1 MGKHLLAECDKGV
14 SRDVLEMP
22 PAWHVTLA
30 PSARDAPD
38 LSLEEWENNVKGL
51 CVKFMEGT
59 RVRSVTRT
67 DAGTVLILTQP
78 VIADP
83 ERTGAN
89 KPILESRPVCGDFTY
104 LVLKPILACK
114 EQPKLIFADLFKLW
128 RHQPIL
134 WHCCEDKAYAIFL
147 GPVKDILDLGVV
159 TIKKKKAKTK
169 IDFAIQHADE
179 FACWKCAEEGDEPI
193 RSEDGSVGAGPR
205 MQWYTLS

>member
-147 GPVKDILDLGVV
+147 QSCPNSRALVSARQKFWAVLELASCSQTARDNLHLQDSFRSIGLLFGSRGHGGVDTSSSRV
-159 TIKKKKAKTK
+159 T
-169 IDFAIQHADE
+169 
-179 FACWKCAEEGDEPI
+179 C
-193 RSEDGSVGAGPR
+193 S
-205 MQWYTLS
+205 